1 MEVLA
6 PGVSERLALFAAV
19 EDRLGLRFRD
29 VAAAAAATTL
39 ADVAAVLAAEVEAI
53 DAEVAGVSVV

>member
-1 MEVLA
+1 M
-6 PGVSERLALFAAV
+6 SERLALFAAV
-19 EDRLGLRFRD
+19 EGRLGLRFRD